1 MTDKAITLKC
11 ISKKF
16 SLGDQVK
23 SVLQDLDFVI
33 DKGRF
38 ILITGESGVG
48 KSTLLNIMGLLS
60 KPSDGEVTIFGN
72 VSVNDNSDLLR
83 KVFVSFVFQE
93 TVLLEAL
100 TIRENIDLM
109 RCLWK
114 KNKRRNSCF
123 YENVNEIDL
132 EDAID
137 SLGMRD
143 YLETLPGKL
152 SGGQKRRAMILMA
165 VAKNSPILLLDEP
178 TNDLD
183 SKWVD
188 RVLDFIRRLANCGT
202 TVVMVSH
209 DKRAE
214 GYCDEIYEVT
224 NGRLRLIR
232 KENGKNLITID
243 KNNRH

>member
-1 MTDKAITLKC
+1 MTNKAFKLKH

-16 SLGDQVK
+16 SHGDQIK
-23 SVLQDLDFVI
+23 NVLQDLDLVV
-33 DKGRF
+33 DKGKF
-38 ILITGESGVG
+38 VLITGESGVG

-60 KPSDGEVTIFGN
+60 RPNSGELKIFGN
-72 VSVNDNSDLLR
+72 VSNDENCDLLR
-83 KVFVSFVFQE
+83 RAFVSFVFQE

-100 TIRENIDLM
+100 TIGENIDLM

-114 KNKRRNSCF
+114 KNKERNACF
-123 YENVNEIDL
+123 YENVDGIDL
-132 EDAID
+132 DDAVD
-137 SLGMRD
+137 SLGLRE

-188 RVLDFIRRLANCGT
+188 RVLDFTRRLTNCGT
-202 TVVMVSH
+202 TIVMVSH

-214 GYCDEIYEVT
+214 NYCDEIYKVIDGE
-224 NGRLRLIR
+224 LRTIR
-232 KENGKNLITID
+232 K
-243 KNNRH
+243 

>member
-1 MTDKAITLKC
+1 MTDSAIELKE
-11 ISKKF
+11 ISKDF
-16 SLGDQVK
+16 SFGNGIKNVIQEI
-23 SVLQDLDFVI
+23 DLIV
-33 DKGRF
+33 DKGKF
-38 ILITGESGVG
+38 VLITGESGVG

-60 KPSDGEVTIFGN
+60 KPNSGELKIFGN
-72 VSVNDNSDLLR
+72 VSNDENCDLLR
-83 KVFVSFVFQE
+83 RAFVSFVFQE

-114 KNKRRNSCF
+114 KNKKGNECF
-123 YENVNEIDL
+123 YENVDEIDL
-132 EDAID
+132 EDAVD
-137 SLGMRD
+137 SLGLRE

-165 VAKNSPILLLDEP
+165 VAKNSPIMLLDEP

-188 RVLDFIRRLANCGT
+188 RVLDFTRRLTSCGT
-202 TVVMVSH
+202 TIIMVSH

-214 GYCDEIYEVT
+214 NYCDEIYEVID
-224 NGRLRLIR
+224 GELRTIR
-232 KENGKNLITID
+232 K
-243 KNNRH
+243 